1 MLLAED
7 STWLGAEAVFSSSH
21 QVTDADAEDKGK
33 ALRNCDTA
41 ARMAQAVGRLSHS
54 STSPGHSDSLSCGEI
69 SAPPCHG
76 AGGRTKSPTS
86 SRTLQVLRL
95 HQDGER
101 KEGRTDTHRVRFHKA
116 VNSLSF
122 AFPQGDSA
130 AQKGLLQRIQE
141 QLS

>member
-69 SAPPCHG
+69 CAPPCHG
-76 AGGRTKSPTS
+76 AGGGENKESHLIQDPTGAEAPS
-86 SRTLQVLRL
+86 
-95 HQDGER
+95 GWG
-101 KEGRTDTHRVRFHKA
+101 KEGRKDRHT
-116 VNSLSF
+116 
-122 AFPQGDSA
+122 QGT
-130 AQKGLLQRIQE
+130 IP
-141 QLS
+141 